1 MGVPPAC
8 RARFRD
14 NNGCA
19 HALHLAAAT
28 ARVVTGVCLK
38 IPTLMVPLLLAGA
51 PAASAQSSPP
61 AQPSVPATAPVPA
74 IAFDKIVLPNGL
86 QVILVEDKRLPIVAV
101 NLWYHV
107 GPANEAPGLTGFAH
121 LFEHMMF
128 AQTRHIPRG
137 LADRLLEG
145 AGATDSNGGTGFDS
159 TSYYDTV
166 PSNQLELALWV
177 HADRMGYLL
186 DVLDQQAL
194 TNQQDVV
201 RNERRQ
207 TVEGEPY
214 GIVEEALARTLFPAG
229 HPYAAS
235 IIGSHADIQN
245 AKLDDVRDFFVRYY
259 GPNNASLVIAGDI
272 DKGHARE
279 LVTRYFGGLRRG
291 PDVARPQ
298 VVTPPLTA
306 ERRVTVRDRVELPRV
321 FMGWLTPPAY
331 AAGDAELLVAAHI
344 LGGGKSSRLYKALVY
359 ERQIAQDVDA
369 GQTSLA
375 LASTFVIDVTARAG
389 HTPQELEA
397 AVDVELERLA
407 KEGPSEREVER
418 ARNSL
423 ETALLASL
431 EKLGGDGVAEQL
443 NHYNLYT
450 GDPGYLPKDLA
461 RLRRVDA
468 AAVQRAVQAWLPK
481 HARAVVTGVPGKPK
495 IDDPRA
501 AKPAKAI
508 ATSMAPR
515 NEAEAWR
522 ATPPKAGPAPR
533 FKQPRGDTFTLANGL
548 TVIHYHN
555 PALPL
560 VSSQLV
566 VRSGGA
572 ANPDDL
578 PGLAGFTAQMLEEGT
593 QRRSAPAIADEIAQ
607 LGAFLDTGSSDDVS
621 TVSLLALRA
630 NFARALDVMA
640 DIVQRPAFPIAEI
653 ERQRQDRLGALTQ
666 QRDDP
671 ETVAA
676 LAAAS
681 ALFGKGH
688 PKGYG
693 QLGLEPAIR
702 RTTRD
707 DIAGFW
713 QRHYVPGNAALVVTG
728 DITRAELEALAQ
740 EKFGAWPAAEVPRA
754 PVGTARP
761 TTARLVL
768 VDQPDAGQTALQV
781 ASMGPARDTPDF
793 PALQIMNATLGG
805 MFSSR
810 LNNNLRETKGY
821 TYGIYSH
828 FDYDRAPAP
837 FSVEASVQQDAT
849 GASVREIFREIEA
862 LREQPLTA
870 AELEAARNAQLLS
883 LPGQFE
889 TNADIGASL
898 TELFVYGLPPD
909 YYDTLARRLGEV
921 GAGEVQAMARKWLDP
936 ERMIVVAVGERR
948 RILPQLQKLGL
959 GQPELRDDDGQLPD
973 ASGR

>member
-1 MGVPPAC
+1 MVP
-8 RARFRD
+8 
-14 NNGCA
+14 
-19 HALHLAAAT
+19 LMLAAAPAPGLAQEQPPLPAST
-28 ARVVTGVCLK
+28 STSA
-38 IPTLMVPLLLAGA
+38 PT
-51 PAASAQSSPP
+51 
-61 AQPSVPATAPVPA
+61 PS
-74 IAFDKIVLPNGL
+74 IAFDKLLLPNGL

-128 AQTRHIPRG
+128 AATAHIPRG
-137 LADRLLEG
+137 MADRLLEG

-214 GIVEEALARTLFPAG
+214 GIVEEALARTLFPQG

-235 IIGSHADIQN
+235 IIGSHADIQS
-245 AKLDDVRDFFVRYY
+245 ARLEDVRAFFTQYY

-272 DKGHARE
+272 DKAKARE

-291 PDVARPQ
+291 PDVVRPN
-298 VVTPPLTA
+298 VVTPPITA
-306 ERRVTVRDRVELPRV
+306 ERRVIVRDRVELPRV

-331 AAGDAELLVAAHI
+331 QAGDAELMVAATI
-344 LGGGKSSRLYKALVY
+344 LGGGKSSRLYKSLVY
-359 ERQIAQDVDA
+359 ERQMAQDVSA
-369 GQTSLA
+369 TQGSLG

-389 HTPQELEA
+389 HTPQEIEA
-397 AVDVELERLA
+397 AIDAELALLR
-407 KEGPSEREVER
+407 KDGPLEHEVER

-423 ETALLASL
+423 ETSLLASL
-431 EKLGGDGVAEQL
+431 EKLGGDGLAEQL

-450 GDPGYLPKDLA
+450 GDPGYLDQDLA

-468 AAVQRAVQAWLPK
+468 AAVQRAVQTWLPQQ
-481 HARAVVTGVPGKPK
+481 ARAVVTGVPGKPK
-495 IDDPRA
+495 VDDPRIG
-501 AKPAKAI
+501 KPAKRAA
-508 ATSMAPR
+508 ATTPAAPL
-515 NEAEAWR
+515 NKAEPWR
-522 ATPPKAGPAPR
+522 ATPPGAGPTPR
-533 FKQPRGDTFTLANGL
+533 FTQPRGETFKLANGL
-548 TVIHYHN
+548 SVIHYYN
-555 PALPL
+555 KALPL

-572 ANPDDL
+572 ANPANL

-593 QRRSAPAIADEIAQ
+593 ATRSAPGIADEIAQ
-607 LGAFLDTGSSDDVS
+607 LGAFMDTGSSDDVS

-630 NFARALDVMA
+630 TFPRALAVVA
-640 DIVQRPAFPIAEI
+640 DMVQRPAFPVAEI
-653 ERQRQDRLGALTQ
+653 ERQRLDRLGALTQ

-676 LAAAS
+676 LAAAG
-681 ALFGKGH
+681 ALFGAGH

-702 RTTRD
+702 STTRD

-713 QRHYVPGNAALVVTG
+713 RRHYVPSNAALVVTG

-740 EKFGAWPAAEVPRA
+740 AQFGQWAAAKAPPAATGA
-754 PVGTARP
+754 ARP
-761 TTARLVL
+761 TGARLIL
-768 VDQPDAGQTALQV
+768 VDQPDAGQTALQI
-781 ASMGPARDTPDF
+781 AIMGPARDTPDF
-793 PALQIMNATLGG
+793 PALQIMNGVLGG

-810 LNNNLRETKGY
+810 LNNNLRETRGL
-821 TYGIYSH
+821 TYGIHSQ
-828 FDYDRAPAP
+828 FDYDRQPAP
-837 FSVEASVQQDAT
+837 FSVETSVQQNAT
-849 GASVREIFREIEA
+849 GEAVREI
-862 LREQPLTA
+862 LREVAAMRERPVSADELTA
-870 AELEAARNAQLLS
+870 SRNAQLLS

-909 YYDTLARRLGEV
+909 YYDSLAKRLAEVSADDVQAVARR
-921 GAGEVQAMARKWLDP
+921 WLDP
-936 ERMIVVAVGERR
+936 DKMIVVAVGEKRK
-948 RILPQLQKLGL
+948 ILPQLQKLGL
-959 GQPELRDDDGQLPD
+959 GQIEVRDDDGQVPD
-973 ASGR
+973 KSAR